1 MAGGG
6 ADGAIGPAD
15 RASKDLTEL
24 LTRLDR
30 EIRRLLAALDTARG
44 TDQLVGDREALV
56 TATRVRQQVAQLLT
70 ERGQAA
76 VTTIASQRAL
86 EAANAV
92 IASSDLPPLP
102 ADATDATPELR
113 RIVEGQTAEV
123 AAVFTV
129 AADEMRRAI
138 NAGIS
143 TGGSLADLVEE
154 VAARLNVAVVRAQ
167 AAVDA
172 AVMASGRRALMLQA
186 EATGLDYVFAYVGP
200 NDGKTRPFCK
210 ALVGRAVSKARM
222 ASLDNGQGLP
232 VRDFCGGYNC
242 RHSWAPLTRE
252 DAAAEGL
259 QVLE

>member
-6 ADGAIGPAD
+6 ADGAIVPAD
-15 RASKDLTEL
+15 RASRDLTEL
-24 LTRLDR
+24 LARLDR

-76 VTTIASQRAL
+76 ITTIASQRAL

-92 IASSDLPPLP
+92 IASSDLPTV
-102 ADATDATPELR
+102 DIDATPELR

-210 ALVGRAVSKARM
+210 ALVGRAVSRARM

-232 VRDFCGGYNC
+232 TRDFCGGYNC

-252 DAAAEGL
+252 DAAAEGIE
-259 QVLE
+259 VLE